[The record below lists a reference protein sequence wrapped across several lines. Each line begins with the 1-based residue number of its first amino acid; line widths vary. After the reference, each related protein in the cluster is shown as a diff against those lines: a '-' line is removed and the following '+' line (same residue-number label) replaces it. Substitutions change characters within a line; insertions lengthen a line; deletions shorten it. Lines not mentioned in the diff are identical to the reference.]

1 MFEKLFS
8 ITISVKDLLFVWYI
22 IYSLL
27 VIFCNPV
34 RKTLIS
40 WLQSLDKD
48 KDKDKYYSLISDFKL
63 DKEYNTNL
71 EKDLQDKIIEEIRKE
86 KE

>member
-1 MFEKLFS
+1 MMFEKLFS
-8 ITISVKDLLFVWYI
+8 ITISVKDFLLVWYL

-27 VIFCNPV
+27 VIFCKPV
-34 RKTLIS
+34 RKALIN
-40 WLQSLDKD
+40 WLQGL
-48 KDKDKYYSLISDFKL
+48 DKDKYYSIKSDFKL

>member
-8 ITISVKDLLFVWYI
+8 ITISVKDFLLAWYI

-48 KDKDKYYSLISDFKL
+48 KDKYYSIKSDFKL